1 MEWQALE
8 VDGLDEGET
17 REVRADRP
25 QSYRVRLL
33 NRAAL
38 APTLAR
44 ALRGRR
50 ALLVTTPTVERLY
63 GEALRLALL
72 ERGQKVELMVLP
84 CSEADKSLDLVQRL
98 CARAQGYGLERT
110 GVLVALGGGVLSDVV
125 TVAASL
131 IRRGI
136 EHIRAPTT
144 LIGQIDAGIG
154 VKGAVNFG
162 GRKSYL
168 GCFYAPSEVLIAPE
182 LLRTLPASAL
192 SEGLSEILKMALVR
206 DAGLFEDLEAH
217 GPALLAGR
225 FGEPGGAGERV
236 LWRAIELMLE
246 ELEPNLFEDR
256 SWERLVDFGHTFSP
270 LLEAEL
276 GFTLGH
282 GFAVG
287 VDMALCAAISLKR
300 GLLQEDELGRI
311 LRLMDALA
319 LPVWHSALSAPVF
332 ARAVQEAAVHRGG
345 RPNVIL
351 PRGIGR
357 AICVQDPGVFDEESF
372 EFARLRLACG
382 P

>member
-1 MEWQALE
+1 M
-8 VDGLDEGET
+8 
-17 REVRADRP
+17 REVSADRL
-25 QSYRVRLL
+25 QKYRVRLL
-33 NRAAL
+33 GRLAL
-38 APTLAR
+38 APALATL
-44 ALRGRR
+44 LRGRR

-63 GEALRLALL
+63 GESLRQALL
-72 ERGQKVELMVLP
+72 ASDQRVEHLVLP
-84 CSEADKSLDLVQRL
+84 CTESTKSLALVQEL
-98 CARAQGYGLERT
+98 CARAQREGLERT
-110 GVLVALGGGVLSDVV
+110 GVLIALGGGVLSDVV

-136 EHIRAPTT
+136 EHVRVPTT

-168 GCFYAPSEVLIAPE
+168 GCFYAPSEVLIVPE
-182 LLRTLPASAL
+182 LLRTLPAPLL

-206 DAGLFEDLEAH
+206 DAGLFDALEEH
-217 GPALLAGR
+217 GPALLAGC
-225 FGEPGGAGERV
+225 FGDPGGAGERV

-270 LLEAEL
+270 VLEAEL

-287 VDMALCAAISLKR
+287 VDMAICAAISRKR
-300 GLLQEDELGRI
+300 GLLEEEELIRI
-311 LRLMDALA
+311 LRLMEALA
-319 LPVWHSALSAPVF
+319 LPVWHDALSSPVF
-332 ARAVQEAAVHRGG
+332 TRAIAEAAVHRGG

-351 PRGIGR
+351 PRGIGS
-357 AICVQDPGVFDEESF
+357 AICEPDPGVFDDDAF
-372 EFARLRLACG
+372 AFAYARLARS